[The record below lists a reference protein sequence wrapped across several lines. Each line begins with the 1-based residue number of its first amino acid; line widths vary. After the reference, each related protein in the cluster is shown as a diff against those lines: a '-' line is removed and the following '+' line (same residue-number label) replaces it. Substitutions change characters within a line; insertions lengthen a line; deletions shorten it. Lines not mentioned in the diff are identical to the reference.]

1 MGCQG
6 KPSPR
11 TSVLQRVRELTFKV
25 SAKTARLFGR
35 ENASNAEAAISE
47 LVKNAY
53 DADAT
58 RCVIFLVP
66 TYQSAPS
73 VLSRSEYNYV
83 LARDSGVKDHYCEEE
98 GGSCFRLRSVDAER
112 QECAYSTIRHLRDL
126 WIIDDGTGMS
136 AETIERCWMVIGT
149 NDKEQNVIS
158 GKGRARTGAKGIGRF
173 ALDRL
178 GTDSTVYSTS
188 ERRGAL
194 ASIRWHV
201 DWSRFDRAGSV
212 LDEIPAELDEESV
225 KLADVLLRLSQLGRV
240 GAALDGRVGKKWTTG
255 TAVRIG
261 LLRDDWSR
269 QQVDQLNNTLA
280 ALIPPVKQREL
291 SIYLFDDSARDAY
304 GRVDPVLLDD
314 YDYKLEA
321 WIDGEDTVKFE
332 IYRNELNVAEIDP
345 ELFALEEMKNPRY
358 DDQSFQAGKAIYTRK
373 VDELFPGAGA
383 DLCSRMKEVGPFSAQ
398 LLFYK
403 KGAPSR
409 RDAEIY
415 PYRPFVAGIRK
426 AWLEQFG
433 GIKIYR
439 DNFAVRPYGE
449 VNSRAFD
456 WLALGQR
463 VATSPVAASRKGW
476 RASPQNLAGTVSIS
490 REANREL
497 YDQANREGIIENEHF
512 AVFRRIILRII
523 EEFEDDRSHIHHN
536 LNELYKREH
545 QTEVVKSEG
554 AKTADRIVRRGQE
567 ATVGD
572 AQQLARA
579 VVAQEVEIR
588 ELRDEQSMLRSLAT
602 LGTVLV
608 SFSHEMGQLQN
619 TMGSRSVF
627 LADILS
633 SYVSPDELVG
643 VESPF
648 NPYEILEEWKE
659 DDDRVKQWFTFV
671 LSSIRANR
679 RRRRRR
685 SLREYLDHASELW
698 SGFLTPRGITLDVT
712 FGEDKADYE
721 LLAFDI
727 DLDSIFSN
735 LILNSVEAFLSKRH
749 HGRRRIVIHVDSADE
764 VLQIGYSDSGPGLDP
779 SIRDA
784 KQIFKFAVTTKQG
797 PGNES
802 GTGLGM
808 WILSAVV
815 QAYGGSCRVSRP
827 RGKSGFHLYMKLPSL
842 ETTG

>member
-1 MGCQG
+1 MKQ
-6 KPSPR
+6 
-11 TSVLQRVRELTFKV
+11 LTFKV

-58 RCVIFLVP
+58 RCVICFVP

-73 VLSRSEYNYV
+73 GLSRSEYNYV
-83 LARDSGVKDHYCEEE
+83 LARDSRVREYYREAED
-98 GGSCFRLRSVDAER
+98 GGCFRLASADAETA
-112 QECAYSTIRHLRDL
+112 ESAYSAVRHLRDL
-126 WIIDDGTGMS
+126 WIIDDGSGMS

-149 NDKEQNVIS
+149 NDKEQNVVS
-158 GKGRARTGAKGIGRF
+158 DKGRARTGAKGIGRF

-178 GTDSTVYSTS
+178 GTDGTVYSTS
-188 ERRGAL
+188 AIRGTL

-201 DWSRFDRAGSV
+201 DWSRFDRSGSI
-212 LDEIPAELDEESV
+212 LDEIPAELDEEGV
-225 KLADVLLRLSQLGRV
+225 DLADVLLPLGKLGTLREALSGR
-240 GAALDGRVGKKWTTG
+240 GGDEWTTG
-255 TAVRIG
+255 TAIRIG
-261 LLRDDWSR
+261 LLRDEWSR
-269 QQVDQLNNTLA
+269 QQVDQLNKALG

-291 SIYLFDDSARDAY
+291 SVYLFDDSARDGY

-321 WIDGEDTVKFE
+321 RIDGEDSIKFE
-332 IYRNELNVAEIDP
+332 IYRNELNVTEIDP
-345 ELFALEEMKNPRY
+345 GLFALEEMRNPRY
-358 DDQSFQAGKAIYTRK
+358 DIQSFETGRVAYTRQI
-373 VDELFPGAGA
+373 DEMFPGAESEFY
-383 DLCSRMKEVGPFSAQ
+383 SRVKEVGPFSAQ

-409 RDAEIY
+409 RDAAIY
-415 PYRPFVAGIRK
+415 PYRQFHAGIRK
-426 AWLEQFG
+426 TWLEQFG

-449 VNSRAFD
+449 ADGRAFD

-463 VATSPVAASRKGW
+463 VAASPVAASRKGW
-476 RASPQNLAGTVSIS
+476 RVSPQNLAGTVNIS
-490 REANREL
+490 RKANQRL
-497 YDQANREGIIENEHF
+497 SDQANREGLIENEHYG
-512 AVFRRIILRII
+512 VFRRIILRII

-536 LNELYKREH
+536 LNELYKQKH
-545 QTEVVKSEG
+545 KTERVKSEG
-554 AKTADRIVRRGQE
+554 AKMAERIVRRGQE
-567 ATVGD
+567 ATAGD
-572 AQQLARA
+572 ATQLAQA
-579 VVAQEVEIR
+579 VVAQEEEIR

-619 TMGSRSVF
+619 TMGSRSGV
-627 LADILS
+627 LADILG
-633 SYVSPDELVG
+633 SYISPDALLG

-648 NPYEILEEWKE
+648 NPYDILADWQE
-659 DDDRVKQWFTFV
+659 DDNRVKQWFTFV

-679 RRRRRR
+679 RRRRWQ
-685 SLREYLDHASELW
+685 SLKEYLNHADDLW
-698 SGFLTPRGITLDVT
+698 SGFLTPREITLDVT
-712 FGEDKADYE
+712 FSDEKEDYE

-749 HGRRRIVIHVDSADE
+749 HGPRRIHVHVGTADGG
-764 VLQIGYSDSGPGLDP
+764 LQIDYSDNGPGLDP
-779 SIRDA
+779 SIRDPN
-784 KQIFKFAVTTKQG
+784 QIFKFGVTTKQG

-815 QAYGGSCRVSRP
+815 QSYGGSCRVWRP
-827 RGKSGFHLYMKLPSL
+827 RDKSGFHLRMTLQGLK
-842 ETTG
+842 TRG

>member
-1 MGCQG
+1 M
-6 KPSPR
+6 
-11 TSVLQRVRELTFKV
+11 RELTFKV

-58 RCVIFLVP
+58 RCLICLVP
-66 TYQSAPS
+66 SHLSAPS
-73 VLSRSEYNYV
+73 TLSPSEYNYV
-83 LARDSGVKDHYCEEE
+83 LARDARVEKYYREDKDRV
-98 GGSCFRLRSVDAER
+98 CFRLRSARADEKER
-112 QECAYSTIRHLRDL
+112 AYSTIGHLRDL

-136 AETIERCWMVIGT
+136 AETVERCWMVIGT
-149 NDKEQNVIS
+149 NDKEENVIS

-178 GTDSTVYSTS
+178 GSDGTVYSTS
-188 ERRGAL
+188 TNQGAL

-201 DWSRFDRAGSV
+201 DWSRFDRAGSI
-212 LDEIPAELDEESV
+212 LDEIPAELDEDGDELV
-225 KLADVLLRLSQLGRV
+225 DVLGSLRQLGKI
-240 GAALDGRVGKKWTTG
+240 GEALEKHEGEEWSTG
-255 TAVRIG
+255 TAIRIG

-269 QQVDQLNNTLA
+269 QQVDQLNKTLG
-280 ALIPPVKQREL
+280 ALIPPVRQREL
-291 SIYLFDDSARDAY
+291 SLYLFDDSAREAY

-321 WIDGEDTVKFE
+321 RINGNDSVSFE
-332 IYRNELNVAEIDP
+332 IFRNELNAEEIDP
-345 ELFALEEMKNPRY
+345 ELFALKEMRKARYGEE
-358 DDQSFQAGKAIYTRK
+358 SFRTGRIAYMRTVG
-373 VDELFPGAGA
+373 ELFPGAE
-383 DLCSRMKEVGPFSAQ
+383 DDFYRTVKEIGPFSAQ

-409 RDAEIY
+409 RDADIY
-415 PYRPFVAGIRK
+415 PYRPFQAGIRK
-426 AWLEQFG
+426 SWLEQFG

-449 VNSRAFD
+449 ADSRAFD

-476 RASPQNLAGTVSIS
+476 RVSPQNLAGTVSIS
-490 REANREL
+490 RESNREL
-497 YDQANREGIIENEHF
+497 CDQANREGIIENEHF
-512 AVFRRIILRII
+512 GVFRRVILRLI

-536 LNELYKREH
+536 LNELYQRQH
-545 QTEVVKSEG
+545 QTEMVKTEG
-554 AKTADRIVRRGQE
+554 AKMADLIVRRRQE
-567 ATVGD
+567 ATAGD
-572 AQQLARA
+572 AQRLAQA
-579 VVAQEVEIR
+579 VVAQEAEIR
-588 ELRDEQSMLRSLAT
+588 DLRDEQSMLRSLAT

-619 TMGSRSVF
+619 TMGSRSVV

-633 SYVSPDELVG
+633 SYVSPDELIG

-648 NPYEILEEWKE
+648 NPYSILEEWEE
-659 DDDRVKQWFTFV
+659 DDNRVKQWFTFV

-679 RRRRRR
+679 RRRRQR
-685 SLREYLDHASELW
+685 SLREYLAHASDLW
-698 SGFLTPRGITLDVT
+698 SGFLKPREIELDLA
-712 FGEDKADYE
+712 FEDDESDYK

-735 LILNSVEAFLSKRH
+735 LILNSVEAFLTNRH
-749 HGRRRIVIHVDSADE
+749 NGPRRIDIRVGSKDGFLEVD
-764 VLQIGYSDSGPGLDP
+764 YSDSGPGLDP
-779 SIRDA
+779 SIRDPN
-784 KQIFKFAVTTKQG
+784 QIFKYGVTTKRG
-797 PGNES
+797 PGKDS
-802 GTGLGM
+802 GTGMGM

-815 QAYGGSCRVSRP
+815 QGYGGSCRVSRP
-827 RGKSGFHLYMKLPSL
+827 RGKPGFNLRMRLQSL
-842 ETTG
+842 ETRG